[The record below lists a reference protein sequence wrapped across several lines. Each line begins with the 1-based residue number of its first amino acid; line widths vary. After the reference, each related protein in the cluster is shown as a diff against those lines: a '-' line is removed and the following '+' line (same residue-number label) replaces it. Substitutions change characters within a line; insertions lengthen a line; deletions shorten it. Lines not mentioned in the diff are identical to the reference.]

1 MTREGLERR
10 VEMTGWSS
18 LLLGL
23 VCVAL
28 AVLEVAIPVLLR
40 ELADTPGL
48 EGDQMLLR
56 LGAAFA
62 QGAAL
67 SAAVNVAFGL
77 TLVFVGWSVAR
88 LRPWSHRALTAV
100 SWASIPA
107 MAALAVPSVAPLLAL
122 GEETAGSTT
131 LLVGAS
137 VVLVVLQ
144 AVAVLWFLRFWRR
157 EDVRALFG

>member
-1 MTREGLERR
+1 MTREALARR

-28 AVLEVAIPVLLR
+28 AAFEIAIPVLLR

-56 LGAAFA
+56 LSAAFS

-67 SAAVNVAFGL
+67 SAAVNAAFGV
-77 TLVFVGWSVAR
+77 TLVVVGWCVAR
-88 LRPWSHRALTAV
+88 RRSWSHRALTALA
-100 SWASIPA
+100 WASIPA
-107 MAALAVPSVAPLLAL
+107 MAALAVPGVAPLLAL
-122 GEETAGSTT
+122 GEETAGSTS

-144 AVAVLWFLRFWRR
+144 AAAVLWFLRFWRR
-157 EDVRALFG
+157 GDVRALFG